1 MGPGAMTRDLF
12 QQRIILW
19 LAAAGMIA
27 MAGSTAMAQSRNTII
42 EYDKDGRPKGA
53 ITNEQRP
60 GTAATP
66 AGPNATPTARGTT
79 PAAPAPR
86 GPASRYAEG
95 EVVVTNA
102 PAGFEAAAA
111 QMGFRVLERVRLA
124 NLGLEILRLSIPA
137 RSTVEEARASLRTR
151 FPGIVADANHLY
163 EPSQGAASAAAPA
176 DLRNGSL
183 ARAMVGWE
191 QVPATCGR
199 GVRLGMIDGAVDT
212 THPAFAGR
220 QIEYKSFHD
229 PKKQPGAA
237 SHGTAVA
244 ALFIGAPANKGFGG
258 ILPGAK
264 LYAANMF
271 EEDGSGK
278 TAGSALAMVKA
289 LDWLA
294 TEKIPVVNLSI
305 AGAENTLL
313 KLGVE
318 KARRTGMARVASV
331 GKDNSDDP
339 AYPAAFEGVVSV
351 TAVSDQRLIYDKANR
366 GDYVDLAAPG
376 VRVWTAVPG
385 GGKYQTGTSF
395 AAPFITALIALDAA
409 RGQSIEEKAVIGRYG
424 AKAIDLGPPGRD
436 KIFGFGLVNAAPA
449 C

>member
-1 MGPGAMTRDLF
+1 MGPEAMTRHLV
-12 QQRIILW
+12 QQRTILG

-27 MAGSTAMAQSRNTII
+27 IAGSAAMAQSRTSII

-60 GTAATP
+60 GATGTP
-66 AGPNATPTARGTT
+66 AAPNAAPAARGTA

-86 GPASRYAEG
+86 GPASRLAEG

-137 RSTVEEARASLRTR
+137 RTTVEEARSSLRTR

-191 QVPATCGR
+191 QVPPTCGR
-199 GVRLGMIDGAVDT
+199 GIRLGMIDGAVDT

-220 QIEYKSFHD
+220 QLEYKSFHD

-244 ALFIGAPANKGFGG
+244 ALFIGAPADKGFGG

-271 EEDGSGK
+271 EEDGGK
-278 TAGSALAMVKA
+278 TTGSALAMVKG

-294 TEKIPVVNLSI
+294 TEKVPVVNLSI
-305 AGAENTLL
+305 SGADNTLL
-313 KLGVE
+313 KLGIE
-318 KARRTGMARVASV
+318 KARRTGMALVASV
-331 GKDNSDDP
+331 GNDNSDDP
-339 AYPAAFEGVVSV
+339 AFPAAFEGVVSV

-409 RGQSIEEKAVIGRYG
+409 KGQSIEEKAVIGRYG

-436 KIFGFGLVNAAPA
+436 KIFGFGLVNATPA

>member
-1 MGPGAMTRDLF
+1 MRYVMSSLAILGLLVAVGGP
-12 QQRIILW
+12 
-19 LAAAGMIA
+19 AA
-27 MAGSTAMAQSRNTII
+27 SQSRTSII

-60 GTAATP
+60 AGAAVPGAPGAAP
-66 AGPNATPTARGTT
+66 ASRGAA

-86 GPASRYAEG
+86 GPASRYADG
-95 EVVVTNA
+95 EVVVANA
-102 PAGFEAAAA
+102 PAGFEATAT

-137 RSTVEEARASLRTR
+137 RSTVEEARQSLRAR

-163 EPSQGAASAAAPA
+163 EPSQGAVAPA
-176 DLRNGSL
+176 QELRNGSL

-199 GVRLGMIDGAVDT
+199 GIRIGMIDGAVDT
-212 THPAFAGR
+212 THPALAGR
-220 QIEYKSFHD
+220 QIEYRSFHD
-229 PKKQPGAA
+229 PKRQPGAA
-237 SHGTAVA
+237 THGTAVA
-244 ALFIGAPANKGFGG
+244 ALLVGAPADKGFGG

-271 EEDGSGK
+271 EEDGGK
-278 TAGSALAMVKA
+278 TTGSALAMVKA
-289 LDWLA
+289 LDWMA

-305 AGAENTLL
+305 AGADNTLL
-313 KLGVE
+313 KLGIE
-318 KARRTGMARVASV
+318 KARRLGMALIASV
-331 GKDNSDDP
+331 GNDNSEEP
-339 AYPAAFEGVVSV
+339 AFPAAFEGVVAV
-351 TAVSDQRLIYDKANR
+351 TAVNDQRLIYDRANR
-366 GDYVDLAAPG
+366 GDYIDIAAPG

-385 GGKYQTGTSF
+385 GGRYQTGTSF
-395 AAPFITALIALDAA
+395 AAPFITALVATDAA
-409 RGQSIEEKAVIGRYG
+409 KGQSIEKRAVVARYG
-424 AKAIDLGPPGRD
+424 AKAVDLGPPGRD